1 MSWSGAAHGRVTM
14 DAEEA
19 IERFL
24 GKSLK
29 TMSDILHEDYGLQ
42 VDDRFLEAMR
52 HDLYQRFETELQPVA
67 GIAETLDRL
76 PIARCVASSSQMER
90 IRLSLTITGLIG
102 KLEPHLFSATMVRN
116 GKPAPDLFLHAAQ
129 EMGTPPS
136 ACIVIEDSPAGIQA
150 AKAAGMRVFAF
161 AGASH
166 ARTQRHLA
174 ALTALEPDACLTTC
188 ANSSILSRG
197 NEGRSTEDRRGG
209 TAGQGGERGLAVVA
223 SGGGVI
229 EGAAGHGRRTPSR
242 GDAGRQRGTV
252 CLRSRG
258 SVCAWRAKTPSGL
271 RSPQGGARGA
281 RLPKAGSERSAD

>member
-1 MSWSGAAHGRVTM
+1 MTAAPELVIFDCDGVLVDSEPLSIDVLVRVLRTAGVTM

-42 VDDRFLEAMR
+42 VDDQFLEAMR
-52 HDLYQRFETELQPVA
+52 HDLYQRFETELQPVP
-67 GIAETLDRL
+67 GISTALDHL
-76 PIARCVASSSQMER
+76 AIPRCVASSSQMER

-102 KLEPHLFSATMVRN
+102 KLEPHLFSAAMVQN

-129 EMGTPPS
+129 QMGTPPC

-166 ARTQRHLA
+166 ARTERHLA
-174 ALTALEPDACLTTC
+174 ALRALEPDALFDDMRE
-188 ANSSILSRG
+188 LVHLV
-197 NEGRSTEDRRGG
+197 DR
-209 TAGQGGERGLAVVA
+209 ERGLR
-223 SGGGVI
+223 
-229 EGAAGHGRRTPSR
+229 H
-242 GDAGRQRGTV
+242 
-252 CLRSRG
+252 
-258 SVCAWRAKTPSGL
+258 
-271 RSPQGGARGA
+271 
-281 RLPKAGSERSAD
+281 

>member
-1 MSWSGAAHGRVTM
+1 MTDVLAPELVIFDCDGVLVDSEPLSIDVLVRVLRTAGVTM

-174 ALTALEPDACLTTC
+174 ALTALEPDALFDDMRELLHLV
-188 ANSSILSRG
+188 AR
-197 NEGRSTEDRRGG
+197 
-209 TAGQGGERGLAVVA
+209 ERG
-223 SGGGVI
+223 
-229 EGAAGHGRRTPSR
+229 
-242 GDAGRQRGTV
+242 
-252 CLRSRG
+252 
-258 SVCAWRAKTPSGL
+258 
-271 RSPQGGARGA
+271 
-281 RLPKAGSERSAD
+281 SEH